1 MLASGQPRIPAL
13 EPWPGT
19 PMNLQR
25 IEVRLARTP
34 DELAQAQRLRFEV
47 FFEECGARADTARRD
62 TRLDADDYD
71 AVMDH
76 LLVID
81 HARARGLG
89 RVVGNYRLLPGA
101 HLASGDDFYSGGEFD
116 LAPLIASGLRLLEL
130 GRSCV
135 MREYRALPVLQ
146 MLWRGIAEYAA
157 QRRIEL
163 MFGCASLRESPERTI
178 AAQLALL
185 HHAHLAPP
193 NLRPMALAP
202 HRVQPEPMPAGA
214 GDRRGLRAL
223 EPLVRGYLSAGA
235 WIGDG
240 GWRDDAFDCVDV
252 CIVMPTSKLAP
263 RYQRQFRK
271 PGVIAATAELECLS

>member
-1 MLASGQPRIPAL
+1 MDL
-13 EPWPGT
+13 E
-19 PMNLQR
+19 R

-34 DELAQAQRLRFEV
+34 DELAQAQRLRYEV
-47 FFEECGARADTARRD
+47 FFEECGAHADPVRRG

-81 HARARGLG
+81 HGRPRALG
-89 RVVGNYRLLPGA
+89 RVVGNYRLLPGE
-101 HLASGDDFYSGGEFD
+101 HLAGGDDFYSGGEFD
-116 LAPLIASGLRLLEL
+116 LAPLLGSGLRLLEL

-146 MLWRGIAEYAA
+146 MLWRGIAEYGAE
-157 QRRIEL
+157 RRIEL
-163 MFGCASLRESPERTI
+163 MFGCASLRESPQRSI

-193 NLRPMALAP
+193 HLRPAALAP
-202 HRVQPEPMPAGA
+202 HRVEPESLSAGA
-214 GDRRGLRAL
+214 GDRRSLRAL

-252 CIVMPTSKLAP
+252 CIVMPTSKLTP
-263 RYQRQFRK
+263 RYKRHF
-271 PGVIAATAELECLS
+271 PHPDVIDANAQPECMA

>member
-1 MLASGQPRIPAL
+1 MDL
-13 EPWPGT
+13 E
-19 PMNLQR
+19 R

-34 DELAQAQRLRFEV
+34 DELAQAQRLRYEV
-47 FFEECGARADTARRD
+47 FFEECGAHADPVRSGS
-62 TRLDADDYD
+62 RLDADDYD

-81 HARARGLG
+81 HARPRALG
-89 RVVGNYRLLPGA
+89 RVVGNYRLLPGER
-101 HLASGDDFYSGGEFD
+101 LASGDDFYSGGEFN
-116 LAPLIASGLRLLEL
+116 LAPLLGSGLRLLEL

-146 MLWRGIAEYAA
+146 MLWRGIAEYGAE
-157 QRRIEL
+157 RRIEL
-163 MFGCASLRESPERTI
+163 MFGCASLRESPQRSI

-193 NLRPMALAP
+193 HLRPVALAR
-202 HRVQPEPMPAGA
+202 HRVEPDPLPPGT

-240 GWRDDAFDCVDV
+240 GWRDEAFDCVDV
-252 CIVMPTSKLAP
+252 CIVMPTSKLTP
-263 RYQRQFRK
+263 RYQRQFRQRD
-271 PGVIAATAELECLS
+271 VIAATAELECMA